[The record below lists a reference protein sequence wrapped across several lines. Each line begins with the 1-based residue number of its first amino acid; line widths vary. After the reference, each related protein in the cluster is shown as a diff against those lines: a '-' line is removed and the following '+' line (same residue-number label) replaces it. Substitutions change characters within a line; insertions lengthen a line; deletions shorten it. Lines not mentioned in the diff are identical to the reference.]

1 MATLKE
7 ICDDISSKLI
17 TKYGQRE
24 TQWLIRIIFE
34 ELKSYTPTDL
44 ILRKDEEISDYIQ
57 SKVEATTSRL
67 SKGEPIQYIFGNAHF
82 HGHIF
87 HVSEATLIPRP
98 ETEELVDLI
107 IKKNNQPDLRIIDI
121 GTGSGCI
128 AISLARAL
136 KFPIIDA
143 IDISKDAIDIAIQN
157 AKALNAKINYYL
169 KDALSLTPE
178 PKPIYDIIV
187 SNPPYIAMH
196 EQKLIDDNVLL
207 YEPHTA
213 LFVPDNDPL
222 MFYRAITIYASS
234 ALKDKGQI
242 YFEINPLYVT
252 EMKSMMLSYGFTNI
266 NIIKDMH
273 GKDRFVCA
281 TKYIEQ

>member
-7 ICDDISSKLI
+7 ICDIISSKLVI
-17 TKYGQRE
+17 KYGQRE

-44 ILRKDEEISDYIQ
+44 ILHKDEEISDYIQ
-57 SKVEATTSRL
+57 SKVEAIITRL
-67 SKGEPIQYIFGNAHF
+67 SKGEPIQYIFGKTHF

-87 HVSEATLIPRP
+87 HVTEATLIPRP

-107 IKKNNQPDLRIIDI
+107 IKINNQPDLRIIDI

-143 IDISKDAIDIAIQN
+143 IDISKDAIDIASQN
-157 AKALNAKINYYL
+157 AKALNAKINFCL
-169 KDALSLTPE
+169 KDALSLAPE
-178 PKPIYDIIV
+178 PKPIYDIVV

-196 EQKLIDDNVLL
+196 EQKLMDDNVLL

-222 MFYRAITIYASS
+222 KFYKAITIYASS
-234 ALKDKGQI
+234 ALKDNGQI
-242 YFEINPLYVT
+242 YFEINPLYAT
-252 EMKSMMLSYGFTNI
+252 EMKSMMRSFGFI
-266 NIIKDMH
+266 DIDIIKDMQ
-273 GKDRFVCA
+273 GKNRFVCA
-281 TKYIEQ
+281 TKRIGQ